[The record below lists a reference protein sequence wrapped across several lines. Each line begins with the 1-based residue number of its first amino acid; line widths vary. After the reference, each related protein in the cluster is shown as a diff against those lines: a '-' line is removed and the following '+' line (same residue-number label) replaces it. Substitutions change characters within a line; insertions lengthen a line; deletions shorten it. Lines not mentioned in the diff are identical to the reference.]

1 MGYIGSKKSRIKG
14 ILHTTFAVCAALAE
28 KLENHLH
35 ISFKE
40 VLTRK
45 SHSYNIIIWYLLVIT
60 TRQHY

>member
-1 MGYIGSKKSRIKG
+1 MKG

-40 VLTRK
+40 EPF
-45 SHSYNIIIWYLLVIT
+45 I
-60 TRQHY
+60 QHYYLVPARYYYKTALLNQH

>member
-1 MGYIGSKKSRIKG
+1 MKG

-45 SHSYNIIIWYLLVIT
+45 SHSYSIIIWYLLVIT